1 MASEKPISSF
11 FQAPKRLKVTE
22 ATLKEVDPNKDS
34 PTPAKVD
41 DKKVLVTE
49 AQMKHGETDAV
60 PVPEA
65 VTEDGSGSKET
76 GLPDVSQEQKI
87 RMELNKAI
95 ARSKRNLRVCEER
108 VASALAGGKAF
119 PEFSQLLIDESWLE
133 VLREEMQKQYMEKL
147 YQFVLEEAGGK
158 FPIYPPPAKVFNAF
172 NTCPFNSVKV
182 VILGQDPYH
191 GPGQAMGLSFS
202 VPEGIRIPP
211 SLVNMYKE
219 IKSDVGGSIPS
230 HGNLEKWAHQGVL
243 LLNTVLTVRDHHAN
257 SHAKKGWEVFTD
269 AAIRAISQ
277 KRTGVVF
284 LLWGKPAQE
293 KIRLINASVHHILK
307 SAHPS
312 GLSAHRGFFGCRHF
326 SETNKLLE
334 KAGQLPIDWQL

>member
-1 MASEKPISSF
+1 MASQKPISSF
-11 FQAPKRLKVTE
+11 FQAPKRLKVSETS
-22 ATLKEVDPNKDS
+22 LKEVNPNNVTASVTRGNDD
-34 PTPAKVD
+34 AKPQAEAE
-41 DKKVLVTE
+41 TE
-49 AQMKHGETDAV
+49 VPDATNA
-60 PVPEA
+60 P
-65 VTEDGSGSKET
+65 GSQT
-76 GLPDVSQEQKI
+76 DVSQEQKI
-87 RMELNKAI
+87 RMELNKSI
-95 ARSKRNLRVCEER
+95 ARAKRNLKICEEH
-108 VASALAGGKAF
+108 VASAKDRGVAF
-119 PEFSQLLIDESWLE
+119 PEFPQLLLDESWLE
-133 VLREEMQKQYMEKL
+133 VLRGELQKQYMEKL
-147 YQFVLEEAGGK
+147 YQFVLEEAAGK

-202 VPEGIRIPP
+202 VPEGIKVP
-211 SLVNMYKE
+211 SSLGNIYRE
-219 IKSDVGGSIPS
+219 LKSDVGCSIPN
-230 HGNLEKWAHQGVL
+230 HGNLEKWAFQGVL

-257 SHAKKGWEVFTD
+257 SHAKKGWEMFTD

-293 KIRLINASVHHILK
+293 KTRLIDVSAHHILK

-326 SETNKLLE
+326 SQTNALLE